1 MNAPPMPSMNT
12 PASNNSTPNNTKP
25 LMGGRRRNATR
36 KNRKNNMNV
45 APNMMGGA
53 KMPAVGSKAQVFHG
67 TARHTSG
74 GLVKKDLVQ
83 NKHGRIVSRR
93 KMALGKKALKHLVK
107 AGYKAKK
114 GTFKLMKKH

>member
-1 MNAPPMPSMNT
+1 MEGTSQMRKGNV
-12 PASNNSTPNNTKP
+12 
-25 LMGGRRRNATR
+25 TR
-36 KNRKNNMNV
+36 KNRKHRQE
-45 APNMMGGA
+45 GGA
-53 KMPAVGSKAQVFHG
+53 KMPAVGSKAQVYHG
-67 TARHTSG
+67 TAKHTSG
-74 GLVKKDLVQ
+74 GLTKKDLVK